1 MACRAHERASSATR
15 RNPRE
20 ELLPVEH
27 AGTFSTSADVFAPAL
42 HDGAS
47 GVEKVGAL
55 IGSAYLRTDI
65 VAETH
70 LRNVERD
77 SFVRK
82 PRSCYRSQAVCNESS
97 LERCTVQVL
106 RQGLRANVLAGAL
119 AGKDMTASWPRA
131 ERLLSGDQL
140 LQERREG
147 HAKWP
152 SLLHVLSWYVDRVFC
167 DPRLLERSI
176 LARTEHRAEREEEE
190 HAHALWRF
198 FHNRHNGGQL
208 SPVYRWH
215 RLYLRRREDL

>member
-1 MACRAHERASSATR
+1 MSCRAHERASSATR
-15 RNPRE
+15 RSPRCW
-20 ELLPVEH
+20 LLPVDH
-27 AGTFSTSADVFAPAL
+27 AGTFGTRSNVLTPAL
-42 HDGAS
+42 HNRPP

-131 ERLLSGDQL
+131 ERLPSGDQL
-140 LQERREG
+140 LHERREG

-152 SLLHVLSWYVDRVFC
+152 S
-167 DPRLLERSI
+167 RLL
-176 LARTEHRAEREEEE
+176 
-190 HAHALWRF
+190 
-198 FHNRHNGGQL
+198 
-208 SPVYRWH
+208 
-215 RLYLRRREDL
+215 